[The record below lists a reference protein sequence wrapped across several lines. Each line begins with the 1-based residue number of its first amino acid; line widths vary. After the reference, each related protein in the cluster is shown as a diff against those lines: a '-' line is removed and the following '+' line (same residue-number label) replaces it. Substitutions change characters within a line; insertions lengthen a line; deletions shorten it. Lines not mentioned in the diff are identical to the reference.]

1 MKHITATPF
10 ADFIVEPPMQLPDSI
25 LHYINS
31 KLPSIH
37 NIQVCKSNSE
47 ARILVFYLQSSR
59 FMYFLLLRAHFI
71 LFQFSF
77 SSKQQRIKLQ
87 SSSQKF
93 WQTVLTNS
101 IPTLQSY
108 VDDVLSFLPSSS
120 ASKDEPQYQPS
131 LVTALSGVHLGNVVS
146 NVDSTRSLIPISAM
160 QKHPHLD
167 SFMYSTNFLDF
178 PGPHS
183 YPPSFDSENTQDL
196 IDSIILKFSECVL
209 IDEQINFAPTISIGS
224 PSSTDLALLEVFSR
238 EQVNKNFDYT
248 VSAPKEGI

>member
-1 MKHITATPF
+1 M
-10 ADFIVEPPMQLPDSI
+10 
-25 LHYINS
+25 
-31 KLPSIH
+31 
-37 NIQVCKSNSE
+37 
-47 ARILVFYLQSSR
+47 
-59 FMYFLLLRAHFI
+59 LRANFI
-71 LFQFSF
+71 LSQFSF
-77 SSKQQRIKLQ
+77 SSNQERIKLQ

-120 ASKDEPQYQPS
+120 PSKDEPQYQPS
-131 LVTALSGVHLGNVVS
+131 SVTALSGVHLGKVVS

-196 IDSIILKFSECVL
+196 IDSIILKFSECML
-209 IDEQINFAPTISIGS
+209 IDEQINFTPPISIGS
-224 PSSTDLALLEVFSR
+224 PSSTNLALLEVFSR
-238 EQVNKNFDYT
+238 DEINENFTYT
-248 VSAPKEGI
+248 VISPKEGNTNFLYNKDFVLSTFSLFCSPYIIFFIFKLLTISPVLSYY

>member
-1 MKHITATPF
+1 MYQS
-10 ADFIVEPPMQLPDSI
+10 EI
-25 LHYINS
+25 LA
-31 KLPSIH
+31 
-37 NIQVCKSNSE
+37 NI
-47 ARILVFYLQSSR
+47 
-59 FMYFLLLRAHFI
+59 
-71 LFQFSF
+71 
-77 SSKQQRIKLQ
+77 
-87 SSSQKF
+87 
-93 WQTVLTNS
+93 LTNS

-108 VDDVLSFLPSSS
+108 VDDVLSLLPSSS
-120 ASKDEPQYQPS
+120 PYEDQHEYQPS
-131 LVTALSGVHLGNVVS
+131 TVPALSGVHLGNVVS

-196 IDSIILKFSECVL
+196 IDSIILKFSERVL

-238 EQVNKNFDYT
+238 DEINENFTYT
-248 VSAPKEGI
+248 VISPKEGNTNFLYNKDFVLSTFSLFCSPYIISFIFKLLTISLVLS